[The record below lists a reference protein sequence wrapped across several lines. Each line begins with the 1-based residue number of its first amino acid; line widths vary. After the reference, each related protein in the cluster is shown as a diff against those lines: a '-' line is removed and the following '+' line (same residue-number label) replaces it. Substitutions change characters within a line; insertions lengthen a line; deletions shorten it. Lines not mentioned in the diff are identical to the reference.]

1 MAEKRVVLYSA
12 QRVSSDSP
20 FSVLSLLETLLAS
33 FVGLLLVFFGEYW
46 ILWTSVFLTFLVHL
60 RSEKS
65 IEDGVRAFDRSRA
78 IISNAAPTRRILVVS
93 LVGAFSVALV
103 WIFFVAPI
111 LLASFGWIGSYGS
124 LALVGFVSLN
134 ILVASAVFVFLLSL
148 YLSGGVAKKEP
159 SNDETPYE
167 LSKRI
172 LIISVIFGT
181 VLLPG
186 AVASVTACF
195 VIVRSISTLRYLR
208 DGLANFLQNW
218 TTLMLRT
225 DITTEPELLPGLP
238 NNHPF
243 SFASAKNAFT
253 RPAQDIVDKYS
264 NLLPLGAFV
273 PSIFYRL
280 VLKSSFWFYAPL
292 MWVASPPRG
301 LQKQKD
307 GTFRWDPSLART
319 PLDVVAALVALF
331 GTFFLFFRIWDNSAY
346 QAAATW
352 VKANDFPA
360 YWPLLAA
367 GIDPTQLDVWYL
379 LPSVGAVLS
388 LTVFI
393 WAAQI
398 SARAKLDGRFPS
410 QQTLWI
416 LYKLNSAKNIASL
429 LTVALGILFLLV
441 YFNAN
446 CQSLDSTLEIPLGL
460 SGADCVLPARI

>member
-1 MAEKRVVLYSA
+1 MAKKRMVLYSG
-12 QRVSSDSP
+12 QRVGSDSP
-20 FSVLSLLETLLAS
+20 FSVLALLETVLAS
-33 FVGLLLVFFGEYW
+33 FVGLLLVWFGEYW
-46 ILWTSVFLTFLVHL
+46 ILWTSLFLTFLVHL

-65 IEDGVRAFDRSRA
+65 VEDGVRTLDRSWTTLT
-78 IISNAAPTRRILVVS
+78 NAAPTRRILVVS
-93 LVGAFSVALV
+93 LVAAFCIALV

-111 LLASFGWIGSYGS
+111 LFASFGWIGSYGS
-124 LALVGFVSLN
+124 LVLVGFISLN
-134 ILVASAVFVFLLSL
+134 ILVASAVFVLLLSL
-148 YLSGGVAKKEP
+148 FLSGGVEKKEP
-159 SNDETPYE
+159 SNDGTADAT
-167 LSKRI
+167 SKRI

-195 VIVRSISTLRYLR
+195 VIIRSISTLRYLR

-238 NNHPF
+238 DDHTF
-243 SFASAKNAFT
+243 SFASAKNGFT
-253 RPAQDIVDKYS
+253 HPEQDIVNKYS
-264 NLLPLGAFV
+264 NLLPLGVFV

-292 MWVASPPRG
+292 MWVASPPRS
-301 LQKQKD
+301 LHKQND

-319 PLDVVAALVALF
+319 PLDVVAAFVALF

-367 GIDPTQLDVWYL
+367 GIDPMQLDVWYL

-410 QQTLWI
+410 QLTLWF

-429 LTVALGILFLLV
+429 LTVALGIVFLLV
-441 YFNAN
+441 YYNAN
-446 CQSLDSTLEIPLGL
+446 CQSLASMREIPLGL
-460 SGADCVLPARI
+460 SGPDCVLP